1 MDAKSRHYTHSINS
15 GYELASNLYGAASN
29 VYDNF
34 PHVTHDLPR
43 IPIPHTPKF
52 PPIPSTNNVAH
63 GDEKGKGFR
72 LFALKL
78 FMIGFTMKFSI
89 GPVLCLGLILPNL
102 SEYSTMTIEFW
113 LSNGGFA

>member
-15 GYELASNLYGAASN
+15 GYELAGNLYGAASN

-63 GDEKGKGFR
+63 GDEKGNL
-72 LFALKL
+72 LFKSLQSQLVGEFNAAKCWGYPR
-78 FMIGFTMKFSI
+78 IFS
-89 GPVLCLGLILPNL
+89 
-102 SEYSTMTIEFW
+102 F
-113 LSNGGFA
+113 